1 MKAFVETLFME
12 MEESLKR
19 VTKETFNELQK
30 VERCGR
36 VVNGILIKLKAFM
49 STYQFVNSEEEI
61 LFFKEYKPTF
71 LKELIFYS
79 ELTYLE
85 SKKPIGKKE
94 QVKNYYHHMMDQ
106 MQDFFA
112 RNHQLYIYHQLD
124 RSDQDDLLFVKDSK
138 PVSLIPDYTIDFDP
152 EFSSINSSN
161 LARIMAY
168 EDLTEYVR
176 KRLVNL
182 DLGVDNSGKEKA
194 RHEWTDSK
202 SALIELAY
210 ALHSRGAV
218 NHGKSDVKLIISIM
232 ESLFNVQVGNFYRT
246 FQSMR
251 GRKKGRTIFLDS
263 LKDSLEKRMD
273 ETDMGYH

>member
-1 MKAFVETLFME
+1 MKAFIESLFVE

-36 VVNGILIKLKAFM
+36 AVNCIFVKLKLFM
-49 STYQFVNSEEEI
+49 SGYQFKNSEEEI
-61 LFFKEYKPTF
+61 LFFKEYKPLF
-71 LKELIFYS
+71 LKALIFYS

-85 SKKPIGKKE
+85 AKKPIGKKE

-124 RSDQDDLLFVKDSK
+124 RSDQDELLFLKDSK
-138 PVSLIPDYTIDFDP
+138 PVSMIPDYTTDFDP
-152 EFSSINSSN
+152 EFSTINSSN
-161 LARIMAY
+161 LAKIMAY
-168 EDLTEYVR
+168 EDLTEHIK
-176 KRLVNL
+176 KRLINL
-182 DLGVDNSGKEKA
+182 DMGVNTSGIEKS

-218 NHGKSDVKLIISIM
+218 NHGKSDVKMIISIM
-232 ESLFNVQVGNFYRT
+232 ETPF
-246 FQSMR
+246 
-251 GRKKGRTIFLDS
+251 
-263 LKDSLEKRMD
+263 
-273 ETDMGYH
+273 

>member
-1 MKAFVETLFME
+1 MKAFIDTLFVE

-19 VTKETFNELQK
+19 VTKETFTELQT

-36 VVNGILIKLKAFM
+36 AVNGILIKLKVSM
-49 STYQFVNSEEEI
+49 SGYQFKNLEEEV
-61 LFFKEYKPTF
+61 LFFKEYKPMF

-124 RSDQDDLLFVKDSK
+124 RSDQDELLFLKDSK
-138 PVSLIPDYTIDFDP
+138 PVSLIPDYTTDFDP
-152 EFSSINSSN
+152 EFSTINSSN
-161 LARIMAY
+161 LAKIMAY
-168 EDLTEYVR
+168 EDLTEYIK

-182 DLGVDNSGKEKA
+182 DMGFNTSGADKS

-218 NHGKSDVKLIISIM
+218 NHGKSDVKMIISIM
-232 ESLFNVQVGNFYRT
+232 ESLFNVKVGNFYRT

-251 GRKKGRTIFLDS
+251 DRKKGRTIFLDS
-263 LKDSLEKRMD
+263 LKDSLVKRMD
-273 ETDMGYH
+273 DTDMGY